1 MTLTTE
7 EKSARAATRA
17 TRKAENAAWEAR
29 HAELIAKACAEV
41 AKGVCPQCGR
51 KIARNWALPG
61 WWQCVQFGAVGFRAD
76 ASAPSCSW
84 QTFTE

>member
-17 TRKAENAAWEAR
+17 TRKAERAAWALR
-29 HAELIAKACAEV
+29 HAELCAAAQAEV
-41 AKGVCPQCGR
+41 AKGVCPTCGR
-51 KIARNWALPG
+51 KIRRNWALPG
-61 WWQCVQFGAVGFRAD
+61 WWQCTQFGAVEFRAD
-76 ASAPSCSW
+76 STAPACGW